1 MTLAEQIAQHKPASI
16 FDVLDRSI
24 FSPDFDKPAEMA
36 YIESGNCYEWYYAI
50 GKHYKPSRILEI
62 GVRFGYSL
70 ASLIKGS
77 GGLVYVQGWD
87 TEYYESESNQHARSI
102 TGPLMEGCSV
112 QIIRVDSQRED
123 QAHDYFDLIHIDGD
137 HSYYGKV
144 HDLML
149 AWMSGA
155 KVIVVDD
162 YDFLKSVREATDD
175 FLSMIHPEKTRT
187 AYLKSY
193 RGTLVIERV

>member
-24 FSPDFDKPAEMA
+24 FSPDFDKPDEMS

-50 GKHYKPSRILEI
+50 GKHYKPDEILEI

-70 ASLIKGS
+70 AALLRGS
-77 GGLVYVQGWD
+77 GNCVYAQGWD
-87 TEYYESESNQHARSI
+87 IESYESKSNQHAREI
-102 TGPLMEGCSV
+102 TRSLVRSSAVEILN
-112 QIIRVDSQRED
+112 QDSQSLNQINTRF
-123 QAHDYFDLIHIDGD
+123 YLIHIDGD

-162 YDFLKSVREATDD
+162 YDFLKLVREATDY
-175 FLSMIHPEKTRT
+175 FLKLIDPKKFRT

>member
-1 MTLAEQIAQHKPASI
+1 MTLSEQIAQHKPASI

-24 FSPDFDKPAEMA
+24 FSPDFDKPDEMA

-50 GKHYKPSRILEI
+50 GKHYKPESILEI

-70 ASLIKGS
+70 ASLIKGA
-77 GGLVYVQGWD
+77 GGAVYALGWD
-87 TEYYESESNQHARSI
+87 IESYESESNQHARKIIQTELNESRV
-102 TGPLMEGCSV
+102 E
-112 QIIRVDSQRED
+112 IIRVDSQRED
-123 QAHDYFDLIHIDGD
+123 QAHDFDLIHIDGD

-162 YDFLKSVREATDD
+162 YDFLRSVREATDH
-175 FLSMIHPEKTRT
+175 FLKLIDPEKFRT
-187 AYLKSY
+187 AYLPSH
-193 RGTLVIERV
+193 RGTRVIERV